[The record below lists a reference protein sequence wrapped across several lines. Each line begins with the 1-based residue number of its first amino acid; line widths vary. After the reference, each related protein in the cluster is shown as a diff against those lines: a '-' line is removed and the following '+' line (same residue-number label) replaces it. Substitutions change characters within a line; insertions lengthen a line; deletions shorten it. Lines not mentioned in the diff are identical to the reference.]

1 MNIGQTILD
10 ATSLGS
16 LYALVALGLGLLMGV
31 LRLINLAHGD
41 FITVGAYALIVP
53 SAEASARMLYQGW
66 HWAALAIMVCATV
79 VLLALASDRLLFKPL
94 RQASIG
100 TLMISSFALSYFLQ
114 NAVMMVYGA
123 RPKGVD
129 LWSGLGQQI
138 AVGGLRVSL
147 LQATTIGV
155 TVLLLV
161 LISAVLKFTPIGI
174 QMRAAASDFR
184 MARMLGVRGNVVIG
198 AAFAISG
205 ILAAIV
211 SLLFVAQTGTLSPV
225 MGVPLALFGF
235 IATVVGGL
243 GSLSGAV
250 VGGFLIGVT
259 LTLFQTLLPDALRD
273 FREAFTFALIV
284 AVLIF
289 RPRGLFPSKA
299 LVERV

>member
-1 MNIGQTILD
+1 MSIGQTILD
-10 ATSLGS
+10 AASLGS

-53 SAEASARMLYQGW
+53 SAEASARMLYEGW
-66 HWAALAIMVCATV
+66 HWTAVAVMVCTAV
-79 VLLALASDRLLFKPL
+79 VVLALASDRLLFKPL
-94 RQASIG
+94 RHASIG

-123 RPKGVD
+123 RSKGID
-129 LWSGLGQQI
+129 LWSGLGQH
-138 AVGGLRVSL
+138 VELWGLRISL
-147 LQATTIGV
+147 LQVATIGV
-155 TVLLLV
+155 TVVLLAV
-161 LISAVLKFTPIGI
+161 ISAVLKFTPIGI

-184 MARMLGVRGNVVIG
+184 MARMLGVRGNLVIG

-235 IATVVGGL
+235 IATVIGGL
-243 GSLSGAV
+243 GSLVGAV

-259 LTLFQTLLPDALRD
+259 LTLFQSFLPDGLRN

-299 LVERV
+299 LAERV

>member
-1 MNIGQTILD
+1 MNVGQTILD
-10 ATSLGS
+10 AASLGS

-53 SAEASARMLYQGW
+53 SADATANMLYKGW
-66 HWAALAIMVCATV
+66 HWTAVAFMVCAV
-79 VLLALASDRLLFKPL
+79 VVVLALASDRVLFKPL
-94 RQASIG
+94 RRASIG

-114 NAVMMVYGA
+114 NAVMMAYGA
-123 RPKGVD
+123 RPKGID
-129 LWSGLGQQI
+129 LWSGLGQHI
-138 AVGGLRVSL
+138 ELWGLRLSL
-147 LQATTIGV
+147 LQIATISV
-155 TVLLLV
+155 TVVLLAG
-161 LISAVLKFTPIGI
+161 ISALLKFTPIGI

-184 MARMLGVRGNVVIG
+184 MARMLGVRGDRVI
-198 AAFAISG
+198 ATAFAISG

-211 SLLFVAQTGTLSPV
+211 SLLFVAQTGALSPV

-243 GSLSGAV
+243 GSLVGAV
-250 VGGFLIGVT
+250 VGGFLIGVA
-259 LTLFQTLLPDALRD
+259 LTLFQTLLPDNLRD

-284 AVLIF
+284 LVLIY

-299 LVERV
+299 LAERV